1 MRTFDFKSLRIFA
14 SFLLLTSAFASTDT
28 GGISGRVLD
37 PLGAVIP
44 NAKVVAIQESKTI
57 VETTSDAKG
66 VFTITALPSGRY
78 TVRATASGFST
89 KESAPVIVRGTSVAT
104 TDITLPIGSISQQ
117 VVVSATGTA
126 TPDSQLGAS
135 VTLIGNQELQG
146 KPNVFDAMRLAPGV
160 QGIQSGGQ
168 GGKATIFVRG
178 GNSTSNKVLID
189 GIPANDIGG
198 QLGSFEFGNLSSAGV
213 DSVEIFRGPNSV
225 LYGSDA
231 IASVI
236 NVTTRRGSTRLP
248 EFTLSGSGGTFST
261 YDYASSLAGAYKNF
275 DYFSEASRI
284 DTRNNIPNT
293 QFHDA
298 TFAGNYGWTPTGT
311 TDIRVTVRRNASNA
325 GLANAFDLYQIPD
338 DSLLKEQNTFIGIT
352 LQNQTTS
359 KFHNLVRYGSAR
371 MTLQTDN
378 PSVSGIPDGFGDG
391 LGKTVTLCA
400 PTGCTVPAQAILDFG
415 GVYPSL
421 FDTLTSRDFL
431 QTQSDYTFS
440 SHLTAL
446 FGFRFE
452 DERGVTHSGF
462 GDNSTSRQNYSYSI
476 QGQGNLWTRLYATA
490 GVGLEK
496 NAIFGFAATPK
507 VSLAY
512 YLARPVTDRFFSG
525 TKLKFNFGKG
535 IKEPDIFD
543 ENSSLFA
550 LLSKVAPSMI
560 TQFNV
565 APIGP
570 ERSRSFDFGVDQ
582 AFLNRRA
589 RLAVTFFHNRFYD
602 QIEFVNKTF
611 LPQLGVPTSVA
622 AATGFGAAVN
632 SADYRARGAETE
644 VEFNLG
650 HGFSAI
656 GTYTYTGA
664 VVTKSFSGDNNF
676 PAINPAFPGVL
687 IGAFSPLVG
696 ARPFR
701 RAPHSG
707 SFALRYSRPKF
718 TAAVNGYLVGRR
730 DDSTF
735 LTDSGFLNLLLLP
748 NRNLAAGYQKID
760 LTGSYAIHPAVT
772 LFTSMENLLNQRYD
786 AAYGFPSLPFTIRA
800 GVKFV
805 IGGEGWKLK

>member
-1 MRTFDFKSLRIFA
+1 MRIFDFKSLRIVV
-14 SFLLLTSAFASTDT
+14 SFLLLTSAFALADA

-37 PLGAVIP
+37 PLGAFIP
-44 NAKVVAIQESKTI
+44 NAKVVALQDNKTI
-57 VETTSDAKG
+57 AETTADATGAFIIKP
-66 VFTITALPSGRY
+66 LPSGRY
-78 TVRATASGFST
+78 IVRATASGFST
-89 KESAPVIVRGTSVAT
+89 KDSAPVIVRGTNVAS
-104 TDITLPIGSISQQ
+104 TDITLAIGSIPQQ
-117 VVVSATGTA
+117 VVVSATGTE

-135 VTLIGNQELQG
+135 VTLIGTEQLQG
-146 KPNVFDAMRLAPGV
+146 KLNVFDALRLAAGV

-168 GGKATIFVRG
+168 GSSSSIFVRG
-178 GNSTSNKVLID
+178 GNSKSNKVLID

-198 QLGSFEFGNLSSAGV
+198 TFEFANLSSAGV
-213 DSVEIFRGPNSV
+213 NTVELFRGPNSV

-231 IASVI
+231 LASVI

-248 EFTLSGSGGTFST
+248 EFTLAGSGGTFST

-284 DTRNNIPNT
+284 DTRNNIPNS
-293 QFHDA
+293 QYHNA

-311 TDIRVTVRRNASNA
+311 TDLRVTVRRNASNA

-338 DSLLKEQNTFIGIT
+338 DSSLKEQNTFVGVT

-359 KFHNLVRYGSAR
+359 KWHNLVRYGAAR
-371 MTLQTDN
+371 LTLQNDN

-400 PTGCTVPAQAILDFG
+400 PTGCAAPAQAILDFG
-415 GVYPSL
+415 GTYPSL
-421 FDTLTSRDFL
+421 FDSFTSRDFL
-431 QTQSDYTFS
+431 QTQSDYTLS

-476 QGQGNLWTRLYATA
+476 QAQGNLWTRLYATA

-496 NAIFGFAATPK
+496 NAVFGFAATPK

-512 YLARPVTDRFFSG
+512 YLARPVNDRFFSG

-535 IKEPDIFD
+535 IKEPSIFD

-550 LLSKVAPSMI
+550 LLSKVAPSVI
-560 TQFNV
+560 TQFHV

-570 ERSRSFDFGVDQ
+570 ERSRSFDFGIDQ

-589 RLAVTFFHNRFYD
+589 RLGVTLFHNRFYD
-602 QIEFVNKTF
+602 QIEFVDKTF

-622 AATGFGAAVN
+622 AATSFGADVN

-644 VEFNLG
+644 IEFNLG
-650 HGFSAI
+650 HGFAAT

-664 VVTKSFSGDNNF
+664 VVTKSFSSDNNPNF
-676 PAINPAFPGVL
+676 QVINSAFPGVL

-701 RAPHSG
+701 IAPHSG

-735 LTDSGFLNLLLLP
+735 LTDAFFGNSLLLP

-786 AAYGFPSLPFTIRA
+786 AAYGFPSLPFTIRT